1 MEFINRDYSGI
12 DRSGGYSAVSGK
24 PIALVEEELARER
37 KMRIN
42 LEEETRKMT
51 NRINDLS
58 DEKYR
63 LDVE

>member
-1 MEFINRDYSGI
+1 
-12 DRSGGYSAVSGK
+12 VSGK